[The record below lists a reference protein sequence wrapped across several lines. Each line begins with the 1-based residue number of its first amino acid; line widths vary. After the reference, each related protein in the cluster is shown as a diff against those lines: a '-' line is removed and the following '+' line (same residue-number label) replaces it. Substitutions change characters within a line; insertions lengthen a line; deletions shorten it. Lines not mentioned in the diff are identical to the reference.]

1 MRKIL
6 KNLLRCK
13 RDRVLPKPAF
23 MGDLPKER
31 FWNLKLLESITLDY
45 IIIKFQK
52 KNRTAKGVQN
62 CYGVLF
68 IYPTTKTIHIELPG
82 ELSTNDFLLA
92 LWRFISSRGTVK
104 SIRSYNGTNF
114 AGAKNK
120 IKTCLNQL
128 D

>member
-52 KNRTAKGVQN
+52 KTEQLRVYKIVMVY
-62 CYGVLF
+62 CSF
-68 IYPTTKTIHIELPG
+68 IRQPKP
-82 ELSTNDFLLA
+82 
-92 LWRFISSRGTVK
+92 
-104 SIRSYNGTNF
+104 SI
-114 AGAKNK
+114 
-120 IKTCLNQL
+120 
-128 D
+128 